1 MSKLDQAITELH
13 TIDELSKENRWVNHI
28 HPSVKLFLTLFF
40 IILTVSF
47 GKYELT
53 GLLGLCI
60 YPLFLFVVGDLQLR
74 AALRRVAVVLPFV
87 GLVGLFNPIFDRQ
100 PVLTIGTLVIS
111 GGVLSMFSLLLKAL
125 LTVLAAYILIAS
137 TPIEQI
143 CASLRQFHVPRSIVI
158 TVLLIY
164 RYLTVLLKEARRVT
178 QAYSL
183 RAPGQRGVQYRA
195 WGPLLGQLLL
205 RSMDRAQNLYQSML
219 LRGFNGDFPYERKKM
234 DTCSAAFLI
243 IWAILLVLLRVLPP
257 AELIGKLL

>member
-1 MSKLDQAITELH
+1 
-13 TIDELSKENRWVNHI
+13 
-28 HPSVKLFLTLFF
+28 
-40 IILTVSF
+40 
-47 GKYELT
+47 
-53 GLLGLCI
+53 
-60 YPLFLFVVGDLQLR
+60 
-74 AALRRVAVVLPFV
+74 
-87 GLVGLFNPIFDRQ
+87 
-100 PVLTIGTLVIS
+100 
-111 GGVLSMFSLLLKAL
+111 MFSLLLKAL

-143 CASLRQFHVPRSIVI
+143 CASLRQFHIPRSIVI

-219 LRGFNGDFPYERKKM
+219 LRGFNGDFPYKRRKM
-234 DTCSAAFLI
+234 DKRSAAFLI
-243 IWAILLVLLRVLPP
+243 IWAILLILLRVLPP
-257 AELIGKLL
+257 AELAGKFL

>member
-1 MSKLDQAITELH
+1 ML
-13 TIDELSKENRWVNHI
+13 
-28 HPSVKLFLTLFF
+28 
-40 IILTVSF
+40 
-47 GKYELT
+47 
-53 GLLGLCI
+53 
-60 YPLFLFVVGDLQLR
+60 
-74 AALRRVAVVLPFV
+74 
-87 GLVGLFNPIFDRQ
+87 
-100 PVLTIGTLVIS
+100 
-111 GGVLSMFSLLLKAL
+111 SLLLKAL

-205 RSMDRAQNLYQSML
+205 RSTDRAQNLYQSML
-219 LRGFNGDFPYERKKM
+219 LRGFTGDFPYERKKM
-234 DTCSAAFLI
+234 DRRSAVFLM
-243 IWAILLVLLRVLPP
+243 IWTILLVLLRVLPP
-257 AELIGKLL
+257 AELAGKLL